1 MFHIL
6 ATTAVPPLTS
16 HASLPVTPCLLYSP
30 IMKRNLILFAII
42 LLLAAC
48 ARDGEETAVPPT
60 IPTPTPAPTTE
71 AIVPISQEDFI
82 VIATDAPL
90 PPFTEFDKFGDLD
103 GFDSRLMENIAVEAN
118 LDYEFVVTPSEGV
131 LENLATNPGR
141 DFNAAMSRLVI
152 PQEPIEGIVYSQPY
166 LEVGQ
171 VLVVLVDEERIG
183 SYQDLQAGMAVGVVQ
198 NSEAEQVARLIAQV
212 NESDLRNGYS
222 NSVEALQALVDESL
236 TAVITDSYVADY
248 FSQTYSDQIKIVG
261 GNGRGGWIS
270 QKAYGIALSAAN
282 TALLERLNEA
292 ITAVNNAG
300 HIERLTVAW
309 LLPSDTLTP
318 GEPRIVAAPN
328 EMVIGIVGDLSDLDP
343 AARFPNLSSWEIK
356 INTMSGLYAFD
367 AQNVLNPMLA
377 TNLPTI
383 SEDKLEYTINLR
395 HDLHFPDGSEF
406 TAEDV
411 KWSIERA
418 RSLGNFWVN
427 GYLKDSNEDG
437 FADADAVQIVDQF
450 TVKFVLQEPDATFL
464 SLLATPPYFPI
475 SNECYSEAQ
484 DNLSSCGGLGPYT
497 IVSWTPGEQMRL
509 RANPEWPGRPVPAFE
524 NILVRF
530 QDNTAVMRRSLEQF
544 QSIDIAWTGLPYS
557 DFTDLS
563 NIDANGDGLPDY
575 KTWTGPAAFKS
586 YIIFNQEQ
594 EPWDSAKVRQAFAL
608 SVDRTALANGV
619 FDGSRL
625 PLFSPIPDTVPGHLP
640 VLPQRNLP
648 LAQSLLLEEGY
659 SDSVPLEIE
668 LWYVNDGRYS
678 NVEAAYVTALQ
689 TQLEETGVFKVTL
702 SSAPFES
709 FIGQVGACNY
719 PAYLMGWPSPGRP
732 TDYLDPSAW
741 TDFFVNSN
749 SFCPNYDS
757 PAMTAFLETA
767 DIEIDP
773 AARLAIYGD
782 IQQLWAQDFPTL
794 DLLQEPRIAVSLDSV
809 NNVQIDAMGL
819 LHYEVLNKGGG

>member
-1 MFHIL
+1 MQIY
-6 ATTAVPPLTS
+6 S
-16 HASLPVTPCLLYSP
+16 KLLYFP
-30 IMKRNLILFAII
+30 LMKRNLFLLATLVAII
-42 LLLAAC
+42 LFLVAC
-48 ARDGEETAVPPT
+48 ARGGEETAVTP
-60 IPTPTPAPTTE
+60 IPLTPTTAPTTE
-71 AIVPISQEDFI
+71 ALAPASQQDFI

-103 GFDSRLMENIAVEAN
+103 GFDSRLMENIAVEAD

-131 LENLATNPGR
+131 LENLAASPGR
-141 DFNAAMSRLVI
+141 DFDATMSRLVI
-152 PQEPIEGIVYSQPY
+152 PEEPMEGIVYTQPY

-171 VLVVLVDEERIG
+171 VLVVLADEGRLN
-183 SYQDLQAGMAVGVVQ
+183 SFQDVQAGMTIGVVQ
-198 NSEAEQVARLIAQV
+198 NSEAEQIARTVVGV
-212 NESDLRNGYS
+212 NEADLRNGYS

-261 GNGRGGWIS
+261 GNGRNAWIS
-270 QKAYGIALSAAN
+270 RKAYGIALAASD
-282 TALLERLNEA
+282 TALLDRLNSA
-292 ITAVNNAG
+292 IAAVQNAG

-309 LLPSDTLTP
+309 LLPSDSLTP
-318 GEPRIVAAPN
+318 GEPRIVASPN
-328 EMVIGIVGDLSDLDP
+328 EMVIGIIGDLSDLDP
-343 AARFPNLSSWEIK
+343 AARFSNLTSWEIK

-367 AQNVLNPMLA
+367 VDNLLKPMLA
-377 TNLPTI
+377 TSLPII
-383 SEDKLEYTINLR
+383 SEDKLEYTVSLR
-395 HDLHFPDGSEF
+395 RGLRFPDGNEF

-411 KWSIERA
+411 KWSVERA

-437 FADADAVQIVDQF
+437 FADADAVQVIDQF

-475 SNECYSEAQ
+475 SNECYSEAA

-509 RANPEWPGRPVPAFE
+509 RANPEWPGSPVPAFE
-524 NILVRF
+524 NIQIRF
-530 QDNTAVMRRSLEQF
+530 QDDTAVMRRSLEQF

-557 DFTDLS
+557 DFIALQNS
-563 NIDANGDGLPDY
+563 DANGDGLPDY

-608 SVDRTALANGV
+608 SVDRAALADGV
-619 FDGSRL
+619 FGGSRL
-625 PLFSPIPDTVPGHLP
+625 PLFSPIPDTIPGHLP
-640 VLPQRNLP
+640 VLPQRNLS
-648 LAQSLLLEEGY
+648 LARSLLLEEGY
-659 SDSVPLEIE
+659 SQSVPLEIE

-678 NVEAAYVTALQ
+678 TVEAAYVTALQ
-689 TQLEETGVFKVTL
+689 AQLEETGVFKVTL

-709 FIGQVGACNY
+709 FIGQVSECNY
-719 PAYLMGWPSPGRP
+719 PVYLMGWPSPGRP
-732 TDYLDPSAW
+732 TDYLDPGAW
-741 TDFFVNSN
+741 TDFFVTSN
-749 SFCPNYDS
+749 RFCPNYSS
-757 PAMTAFLETA
+757 PAMDAFIEAA
-767 DIEIDP
+767 DGEIDP

-794 DLLQEPRIAVSLDSV
+794 DLLQEPRIAVSLNRV